1 MEQSVLRAK
10 LGMVLNE
17 ANSRTNPLA
26 FKVQGFL
33 FFLIIA
39 SSLNLIL
46 ETVPELASWRPAF
59 FTIEVVI
66 MVLFTIEYFC
76 RLWCYRSLNGGIGG
90 VRGFFKY
97 FFSFY
102 AIIDLLVLVPF
113 YFFII
118 TGEQTDWMRILRIL
132 RLVRITA
139 YMHSDNIMLE
149 AFKNKSLELKISLEL
164 FSFLVIL
171 IAVVFF
177 FIEHSAQPENVTSV
191 LSAFNWALSKVIRGI
206 GGYGDFSPVTL
217 PGKILA
223 TLLGIL
229 LIGLFAIPAGVLAS
243 GFVDEISKQKK
254 RAKGKEILNNLREA
268 FQHENITA
276 HIRAKERYGI
286 GGVRK
291 YLSLADAGTKLYI
304 GVEELLT
311 AIKNGDS
318 FRLKNY
324 RLNQIEHTVIEHFE
338 ENAPYG
344 VFLRRAASIT
354 VVSTQSGDQAFIGH
368 FSARLAETLN
378 AGYISA
384 ERYSANSLRAA
395 FRLNVG
401 ENPGYVTESD
411 DSSPV
416 FTAFKEDLGAA
427 VTSGSLVICFRESE
441 DISEDGIHI
450 LNRGG
455 AKQSTG
461 KEGELCDPAFLAS
474 FTGDLASR
482 AASLP
487 LQVMSHDLAGDNP
500 EGIES
505 FLRRRLG
512 AEVLCLHIS
521 LSTLCGTPDLYYGA
535 VRALADAV
543 IATRGGGK
551 LFSAGRGKASTPAGA

>member
-1 MEQSVLRAK
+1 MEQSVLRAQ

-66 MVLFTIEYFC
+66 MIVFTIEYLC
-76 RLWCYRSLNGGIGG
+76 RLWCYRSLNGGVGG
-90 VRGFFKY
+90 ARGFFKY

-102 AIIDLLVLVPF
+102 AMVDLLVLVPF

-291 YLSLADAGTKLYI
+291 YLSLADVNTKLYI

-324 RLNQIEHTVIEHFE
+324 RLNQIEHTVVEHFE

-344 VFLRRAASIT
+344 VFLRRAAPVT
-354 VVSTQSGDQAFIGH
+354 VVSTQSGDQTFIGH
-368 FSARLAETLN
+368 FSARLAETLD
-378 AGYISA
+378 ATYISA

-401 ENPGYVTESD
+401 ENPGYAAQGEGA
-411 DSSPV
+411 SPI
-416 FTAFKEDLGAA
+416 FAAFKEDLGSV
-427 VTSGSLVICFRESE
+427 VTPGSLVVCFRESE

-450 LNRGG
+450 LNGDYETQPAR
-455 AKQSTG
+455 
-461 KEGELCDPAFLAS
+461 EEDELCDPAFLSS
-474 FTGDLASR
+474 FIGALTPR

-487 LQVMSHDLAGDNP
+487 LRVIPHDRRGDNP
-500 EGIES
+500 ETIET

-521 LSTLCGTPDLYYGA
+521 LGTLCGPPDLYYGA
-535 VRALADAV
+535 VRALADA
-543 IATRGGGK
+543 ITAARARESG
-551 LFSAGRGKASTPAGA
+551 SSTS

>member
-1 MEQSVLRAK
+1 
-10 LGMVLNE
+10 MVLNE

-33 FFLIIA
+33 FFLIIV

-46 ETVPELASWRPAF
+46 ETVPELTSWRPTF

-66 MVLFTIEYFC
+66 MVLFTIEYVC
-76 RLWCYRSLNGGIGG
+76 RLWCYRSLNGGVRGI
-90 VRGFFKY
+90 RGFFKY

-102 AIIDLLVLVPF
+102 ALVDLLVLVPF

-171 IAVVFF
+171 IAVVFY
-177 FIEHSAQPENVTSV
+177 FIEHAAQPENVTSV

-254 RAKGKEILNNLREA
+254 RAKGKEILNTLREA
-268 FQHENITA
+268 FQHENLTA
-276 HIRAKERYGI
+276 HIRAKERYAI

-291 YLSLADAGTKLYI
+291 YLSLADANTKLYI
-304 GVEELLT
+304 GGEELLA

-318 FRLKNY
+318 FRLKSY
-324 RLNQIEHTVIEHFE
+324 RREQVEHTVIEHFE

-344 VFLRRAASIT
+344 VFLRRAAPVT
-354 VVSTQSGDQAFIGH
+354 VVSTQSGDQTFIGH
-368 FSARLAETLN
+368 FSARLAEALN
-378 AGYISA
+378 ANYISA
-384 ERYSANSLRAA
+384 ERYSAHSLRAA
-395 FRLNVG
+395 FRLNIG
-401 ENPGYVTESD
+401 ENPGYVVKSE
-411 DSSPV
+411 DSSPI
-416 FTAFKEDLGAA
+416 FAAFKEDLGAV
-427 VTSGSLVICFRESE
+427 VTPGSLVVCLRESE

-450 LNRGG
+450 LNGNTE
-455 AKQSTG
+455 KQPAS
-461 KEGELCDPAFLAS
+461 KEGELCDPAFLSS
-474 FTGDLASR
+474 FVGALSSR
-482 AASLP
+482 TAKLP
-487 LQVMSHDLAGDNP
+487 LQVMSHDHMGDSP
-500 EGIES
+500 EAIES

-521 LSTLCGTPDLYYGA
+521 LTTLCGTPDLYYGA
-535 VRALADAV
+535 VRALADA
-543 IATRGGGK
+543 ITATAGARNPSGGK
-551 LFSAGRGKASTPAGA
+551 S